1 MSQLLIYTVIIVVGA
16 LLFYVGNVVIGKKNR
31 GGKRLVVL
39 VAGLIMAGIGALL
52 VRVVYDGDFTQWY
65 IWLFL
70 VFGLCGGFA
79 GLLFVYIA
87 LLGKNKTLD
96 EAFRR
101 VLGI

>member
-1 MSQLLIYTVIIVVGA
+1 MSKLLILTVVILIGT
-16 LLFYVGNVVIGKKNR
+16 LLFYVGNVVIGKNNR

-39 VAGLIMAGIGALL
+39 VAGLIMAGIGALF
-52 VRVVYDGDFTQWY
+52 VRVIYDGDFTQWY
-65 IWLFL
+65 PWVFL
-70 VFGLCGGFA
+70 VFGLCAGFA
-79 GLLFVYIA
+79 GMSFIYIA